1 MCMNIKKVT
10 LVVVALLLCVGTY
23 AQQSKTDASVEFR
36 PHWNL
41 QLQGGAAYT
50 IGESS
55 SFGDQISPAL
65 FLSTNYRFH
74 HAMALRL
81 GLGGWQA
88 KGVVVS
94 PEMGYSFNFVQ
105 LNADMKFDLS
115 SFIGGFNHRRVC
127 SVYAFAGVGGIYGF
141 DNDKATKI
149 VEATSTDELEYLWD
163 SKAFVAGRFG
173 LGLDFRASDRVSLS
187 LEGNA
192 NVLSD
197 HFNSKRADNC
207 DWQFNLLAG
216 VAVNFGKNHRTS
228 QAYLDAQAAE
238 QAARL
243 AAEREAAE
251 RARLEAEQA
260 AKEQAEREAAEKA
273 AEEKAA
279 AAAEAQRLA
288 KERADLAAA
297 HSDNIFFLIGSADIR
312 RAEAEKLNAVAEWMN
327 SNGDFKVAV
336 VGYADKETGNAKSNA
351 ELSERRAESV
361 KRYLVKAGVAEERI
375 ETSFHGDTVQPFD
388 ESSKNRVVICTLE

>member
-1 MCMNIKKVT
+1 M
-10 LVVVALLLCVGTY
+10 CVGLY

-81 GLGGWQA
+81 GIGGWQA

-94 PEMGYSFNFVQ
+94 PEQGYGFNFVQ

-127 SVYAFAGVGGIYGF
+127 SVYAFAGVGGLYGF
-141 DNDKATKI
+141 DNDEATAI
-149 VEATSTDELEYLWD
+149 AESTSTDELEYLWD

-216 VAVNFGKNHRTS
+216 VAVSFGKNHRTS
-228 QAYLDAQAAE
+228 QAYLEAQAAE
-238 QAARL
+238 EAARL
-243 AAEREAAE
+243 AAEREATE
-251 RARLEAEQA
+251 RARLEAEKA

-297 HSDNIFFLIGSADIR
+297 HSDNIFFLIGSATIR
-312 RAEAEKLNAVAEWMN
+312 KGEVEKLDKLVEWMQA
-327 SNGDFKVAV
+327 NGDFSVAV
-336 VGYADKETGNAKSNA
+336 VGYADKETGSSKTNA
-351 ELSERRAESV
+351 ELSERRANKV
-361 KRYLVKAGVAEERI
+361 KDYLVKAGIAEERI
-375 ETSFHGDTVQPFD
+375 ELDFKGDSEQPFD
-388 ESSKNRVVICTLE
+388 ESEKNRVVICTLE